1 MASSNPPSGKKQ
13 PIDPLLQQ
21 RLSELGNRRGGA
33 PLPPP
38 QPGQQPAGRSGQ
50 QKPSGQQKVSGQQ
63 ARPAAKQPAA
73 RQGNAGASRV
83 IDTTPDPR
91 TPRTPPR
98 SSQSN
103 RPAAPARPGANARP
117 GTAPRPGKRVKP
129 ARSAKMAALAVSVVS
144 TAALA
149 VYFANQGSPSQAITL
164 TGGTL
169 AGTANNTKATKT
181 TKTTKTT
188 TATTVASGG
197 TTQNTTQNTTAPKA
211 TTAAKTV
218 KDGTYTGGVSQNR
231 WGNVQVAAV
240 YKGGQLVDVQV
251 LQYPDSHDR
260 SVAIN
265 QYALPILINDSLGSQ
280 SANINNISGATYTS
294 QSYAQ
299 SLQSAIDAAKSAS
312 GITG

>member
-50 QKPSGQQKVSGQQ
+50 QKSSNQS
-63 ARPAAKQPAA
+63 RPAAKQQP
-73 RQGNAGASRV
+73 GKSAGASRV

-98 SSQSN
+98 SSQSS
-103 RPAAPARPGANARP
+103 RPAPAARPGATPRP

-129 ARSAKMAALAVSVVS
+129 ARSAKMAALAVSVAS

-169 AGTANNTKATKT
+169 AGTANNGNTKT
-181 TKTTKTT
+181 NTGNT
-188 TATTVASGG
+188 TATTAAPSAGSG
-197 TTQNTTQNTTAPKA
+197 TTKTPTTTKKPT

-218 KDGTYTGGVSQNR
+218 QDGTYTGGVSQNR

-240 YKGGQLVDVQV
+240 YKGGKMVDVQV

>member
-50 QKPSGQQKVSGQQ
+50 QKPSNQ
-63 ARPAAKQPAA
+63 ARPAAKQQP
-73 RQGNAGASRV
+73 GKSTNAGASRV

-98 SSQSN
+98 SSQSA
-103 RPAAPARPGANARP
+103 RPATPARPGATPRP

-129 ARSAKMAALAVSVVS
+129 ARSAKMAALAVSVAS

-169 AGTANNTKATKT
+169 AGTANNGNANGNTNGNTGNPTATTAAPAAGTGT
-181 TKTTKTT
+181 TKTPTT
-188 TATTVASGG
+188 TKK
-197 TTQNTTQNTTAPKA
+197 P

-218 KDGTYTGGVSQNR
+218 QDGTYTGGVSQNR

-240 YKGGQLVDVQV
+240 YKGGKMVDVQV
-251 LQYPDSHDR
+251 LQYPDSHNR

-312 GITG
+312 GVTG

>member
-38 QPGQQPAGRSGQ
+38 KPGAQPAGRSGQ
-50 QKPSGQQKVSGQQ
+50 QKPSSG
-63 ARPAAKQPAA
+63 KQPSGTPRTAPA
-73 RQGNAGASRV
+73 RV

-91 TPRTPPR
+91 TPRTPPTAKAGSAQR
-98 SSQSN
+98 SAQSS
-103 RPAAPARPGANARP
+103 RPGQPTRP
-117 GTAPRPGKRVKP
+117 GQAPRPGKRVKP
-129 ARSAKMAALAVSVVS
+129 ARSSKLAALAVSVAS

-149 VYFANQGSPSQAITL
+149 GWFASQDNTTVAVTL

-169 AGTANNTKATKT
+169 AGNTNGGTTT
-181 TKTTKTT
+181 TKHTS
-188 TATTVASGG
+188 TTVAKQTG
-197 TTQNTTQNTTAPKA
+197 TGATPTTVKKA
-211 TTAAKTV
+211 TTTTPAAAKTF
-218 KDGTYTGGVSQNR
+218 KDGTYTGGASQNR

-240 YKGGQLVDVQV
+240 YKGGKLVDVQV
-251 LQYPDSHDR
+251 LQYPDSHNR

-280 SANINNISGATYTS
+280 SANVNNISGATYTS
-294 QSYAQ
+294 YSYAQ